1 MESLLGKELMGSPEE
16 LQKIHLNSCVLV
28 NVGFEAGVGWLSE
41 SSDRFTCLTNISFI
55 LID

>member
-1 MESLLGKELMGSPEE
+1 MESLLGKELTVGPED

-28 NVGFEAGVGWLSE
+28 NVGFEAGGGWLSE
-41 SSDRFTCLTNISFI
+41 SSDLFPCLTNISFI